1 MDTIFTPGVLIICA
15 GGAFALGYLII
26 NQMALRALMLIGSA
40 FYVAYYATA
49 AATPLWGAIYT
60 TLAMMG
66 TNLIGMGALAARR
79 FKFSLPRAHVD
90 IYDQFDVLTPGD
102 FRLVMSQAERL
113 VLDDAQQI
121 TIEGQPNTHLYYV
134 ISGQMMVS
142 KQGIQ
147 FPLPERLFVGEVAY
161 LLGTPASATTHL
173 VAGAELIR
181 WDLDTLRTTARRNP
195 RFKLAIDAMLSR
207 DLASKVAHAVAMQS
221 VPMTSPAN

>member
-26 NQMALRALMLIGSA
+26 NQMALRALMLIGSV

-79 FKFSLPRAHVD
+79 FTFSLPRAHVD

-102 FRLVMSQAERL
+102 FRLVMSRGERL

-121 TIEGQPNTHLYYV
+121 TTEGQPQHPSVLCHIRSDDGV
-134 ISGQMMVS
+134 Q
-142 KQGIQ
+142 
-147 FPLPERLFVGEVAY
+147 
-161 LLGTPASATTHL
+161 
-173 VAGAELIR
+173 AGH
-181 WDLDTLRTTARRNP
+181 P
-195 RFKLAIDAMLSR
+195 
-207 DLASKVAHAVAMQS
+207 V
-221 VPMTSPAN
+221 SPARTPICGGSGVFAGHTRQRHNPSGRRCGTDPLGSGNPAHQGPSQPAVQTGD